1 MLNSAPAPQVYLA
14 LGVTDLRNNIDG
26 LALIVEKQFRLDP
39 FSNSLFVFCNRR
51 KDKIKILYWDKNG
64 FWLYYRR
71 LEEGYFRWPD
81 KYDGKTNLAVT
92 RRQLS
97 WIPDGLRPPYFQPF
111 ENRREGFLFV
121 ILFP

>member
-71 LEEGYFRWPD
+71 LEEGHFQWPD
-81 KYDGKTNLAVT
+81 RYDGKSNLAVT
-92 RRQLS
+92 RQQLT
-97 WIPDGLRPPYFQPF
+97 WILDGLHLCEPDAH
-111 ENRREGFLFV
+111 REVLKRKL
-121 ILFP
+121 I

>member
-1 MLNSAPAPQVYLA
+1 MLTAAPAPQVYLA
-14 LGVTDLRNNIDG
+14 LGVTDLRNSIDG

-71 LEEGYFRWPD
+71 LEEGYFQWPD

-92 RRQLS
+92 RQQLS
-97 WIPDGLRPPYFQPF
+97 WIPDDLRPPYFQPF
-111 ENRREGFLFV
+111 ANRREGFLFV
-121 ILFP
+121 ILFT